1 MKDGFLKLLIEKVN
15 LSPVEHATQGGA
27 IVSTN
32 WPSVFYDLL
41 HDKSCPADI
50 HKISLVS
57 Y

>member
-15 LSPVEHATQGGA
+15 LSPFEHATQGGA